1 MKSISDAD
9 VGSCLGGGRSFAR
22 HEVVLAVL
30 DERDFSRA
38 HGCIEGFDRWSSFD
52 EFVCERDGLHIGL
65 STAGLEVNLVDISM
79 HDFRQWTV
87 HSGITPSLQALDEFA
102 AHVSL
107 FRLNPGLPVE
117 SCPTDDWNDEGREID
132 SRGRSFR
139 IPIAPV
145 LYSDWLKSLESL
157 ELCFPNASID
167 LYAQFLMESWSSVS

>member
-1 MKSISDAD
+1 MSDPVWEAGGLLPVMKSS
-9 VGSCLGGGRSFAR
+9 SP
-22 HEVVLAVL
+22 
-30 DERDFSRA
+30 FSTSA
-38 HGCIEGFDRWSSFD
+38 IFPALT
-52 EFVCERDGLHIGL
+52 DGLHIGL